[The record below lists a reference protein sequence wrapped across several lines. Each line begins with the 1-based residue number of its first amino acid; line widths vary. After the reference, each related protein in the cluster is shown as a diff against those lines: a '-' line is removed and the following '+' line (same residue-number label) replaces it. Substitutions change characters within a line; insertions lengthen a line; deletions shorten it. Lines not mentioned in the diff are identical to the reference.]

1 MAEDTQRGDYD
12 EAGYGGGDQSWDT
25 ERGEARR
32 RIPSNEE
39 EEEDSIRSALLR
51 KKMSNGG
58 DGEDVERVDP
68 NDSTYCGDDDLAKL
82 KENLA
87 RVTAAWKEKSRGK
100 RAPAGR
106 WRGSGQ
112 HHIDSRAPWR
122 KELAEA
128 LESTWTHVVI
138 VTLLL
143 VDLLATAIDIL
154 KTIHNKSHDLD
165 ACVAMVEACTS
176 CIGHFERSKEWEWT
190 YWLSI
195 VILIVLLVNIAGLFV
210 AFGFSFFIHPGYVLD
225 LVVVATALLLEIL
238 LDADTA
244 GLLIIL
250 TLWRIVRVA
259 HGIFEVTDEAWEKDM
274 HKLEAQIEAVQSAHD
289 KDQDLLQEKDR
300 RIAEL
305 ESQLNYNG

>member
-12 EAGYGGGDQSWDT
+12 EAGDGGADQSWDT

-32 RIPSNEE
+32 GIPSNE

-58 DGEDVERVDP
+58 DGEDVERADP
-68 NDSTYCGDDDLAKL
+68 NDSTNCGDDDLAKL
-82 KENLA
+82 RENLA
-87 RVTAAWKEKSRGK
+87 RVT
-100 RAPAGR
+100 PAGR
-106 WRGSGQ
+106 WHGSGQ

-122 KELAEA
+122 KELAEV
-128 LESTWTHVVI
+128 LESTWTHVFI

-210 AFGFSFFIHPGYVLD
+210 AFGFSFFTHPGYVLD

-274 HKLEAQIEAVQSAHD
+274 HKLEAQIEAVQTAHD
-289 KDQDLLQEKDR
+289 KDQGLLQEKER